1 MCAFG
6 DHGFRGHVTGGR
18 AGTGDREN
26 TAVRWFGVDTLPA
39 DIDPVVVRRIRV
51 AVENPRE
58 VVLAGRYPEY
68 A

>member
-1 MCAFG
+1 M
-6 DHGFRGHVTGGR
+6 
-18 AGTGDREN
+18 
-26 TAVRWFGVDTLPA
+26 
-39 DIDPVVVRRIRV
+39 VRRIRV

>member
-1 MCAFG
+1 MRE
-6 DHGFRGHVTGGR
+6 H
-18 AGTGDREN
+18 REN